1 MDPFIVLIIIAGIV
15 GPVLLFLL
23 KLCLFTVAASVV
35 ASAISPTVVI
45 KKGDKDGDA

>member
-1 MDPFIVLIIIAGIV
+1 MDPFIVLIIIAGVV

-45 KKGDKDGDA
+45 KKGDKYDNA